1 MLPML
6 PRLFFPLPFFIKA
19 MSAICVVS
27 LGNVGLSEIR
37 GKHMQYSKFLNIG
50 EKKPVENKIQVS
62 SRTGMLI
69 AYTPAF
75 LAGAASFGLF
85 LNDDLRFLLVKSTL
99 TFHFFKR
106 ILEVLFVHR
115 YSGGMEVESLIPITL
130 SYFTSSVFIIYA
142 QHLAQ
147 GLPEPAIDLKY
158 PGIALFVVGI
168 SGNFY
173 HHRLLSKL
181 RSKNDKEYKVPE
193 GGLFDL
199 VICPHYLFE
208 ILGFLGISL
217 IAQTLYAFSF
227 FAGTTLYLMGR
238 SYVTRRWYLSQFKDF
253 PEDVKALIPLVF

>member
-1 MLPML
+1 MESMLL
-6 PRLFFPLPFFIKA
+6 KLLFPSPFLIKA
-19 MSAICVVS
+19 MSAVPVAT
-27 LGNVGLSEIR
+27 LGYVGLSEVR

-50 EKKPVENKIQVS
+50 EKKPVEKTIQVS

-85 LNDDLRFLLVKSTL
+85 PNGDLRFLLVKSTL

-106 ILEVLFVHR
+106 ILEVIFVHR

-130 SYFTSSVFIIYA
+130 SYFTSSVFVIYA

-147 GLPEPAIDLKY
+147 GLPEPAIDLMH
-158 PGIALFVVGI
+158 PGLLLFLIGI

-173 HHRLLSKL
+173 HHCLLSKL
-181 RSKNDKEYKVPE
+181 RSKDDREYKVPK
-193 GGLFDL
+193 GGLFDI

-208 ILGFLGISL
+208 ILGILGISL
-217 IAQTLYAFSF
+217 TAQTLYASSF
-227 FAGTTLYLMGR
+227 FVGTTLYLSGR
-238 SYVTRRWYLSQFKDF
+238 SYSTRRWYLSQFKDF
-253 PEDVKALIPLVF
+253 PKDVKALIPLVF

>member
-1 MLPML
+1 
-6 PRLFFPLPFFIKA
+6 
-19 MSAICVVS
+19 
-27 LGNVGLSEIR
+27 
-37 GKHMQYSKFLNIG
+37 
-50 EKKPVENKIQVS
+50 
-62 SRTGMLI
+62 
-69 AYTPAF
+69 
-75 LAGAASFGLF
+75 
-85 LNDDLRFLLVKSTL
+85 
-99 TFHFFKR
+99 
-106 ILEVLFVHR
+106 VLFVHR

-147 GLPEPAIDLKY
+147 ALPEPEIDLKY

-181 RSKNDKEYKVPE
+181 RSKNDKEYKVPK

-227 FAGTTLYLMGR
+227 FVGTTLYLMGR

-253 PEDVKALIPLVF
+253 PKDVKALIPSAF